1 MRKREYR
8 YPRNRPVS
16 SKASQVKYSMSM
28 YEIYWLQGQSIPDD
42 FITNLDMKTVYEIR
56 TRAIKLMNL
65 ARTIDQQAFYEGEVE
80 RLLEVLKIRIK
91 IENQRMLEGE

>member
-1 MRKREYR
+1 
-8 YPRNRPVS
+8 
-16 SKASQVKYSMSM
+16 M

-80 RLLEVLKIRIK
+80 RLLEEFKIRIK

>member
-1 MRKREYR
+1 
-8 YPRNRPVS
+8 
-16 SKASQVKYSMSM
+16 M

-42 FITNLDMKTVYEIR
+42 FISNLDMKTVYEIR

>member
-1 MRKREYR
+1 
-8 YPRNRPVS
+8 
-16 SKASQVKYSMSM
+16 M

-65 ARTIDQQAFYEGEVE
+65 ARTIDQHAFYEGEVE